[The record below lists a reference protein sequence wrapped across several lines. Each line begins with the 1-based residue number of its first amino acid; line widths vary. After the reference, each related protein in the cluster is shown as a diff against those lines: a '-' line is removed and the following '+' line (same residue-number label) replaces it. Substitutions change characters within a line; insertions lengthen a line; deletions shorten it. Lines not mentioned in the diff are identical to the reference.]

1 MDYVTSY
8 FNRYLYKPP
17 LNPTIT
23 MAVRQSR
30 SRTKPSGG
38 IMNKQRES
46 RLHSLGRIPSLTK
59 LGKMLRNVIRTRGGN
74 QKERLIRVEVA
85 NVLDQK
91 SGKFKQSKIVTV
103 AQNPANRHHERRNIM
118 SKGTIIETEMGKAK
132 VTSRPGQDGTV
143 NAILVQ

>member
-1 MDYVTSY
+1 MVTSTVT
-8 FNRYLYKPP
+8 FINPLLIPP
-17 LNPTIT
+17 IT

-38 IMNKQRES
+38 IKNRQRES
-46 RLHSLGRIPSLTK
+46 KLHSLGRIPSLTK

-143 NAILVQ
+143 NAVLVQ